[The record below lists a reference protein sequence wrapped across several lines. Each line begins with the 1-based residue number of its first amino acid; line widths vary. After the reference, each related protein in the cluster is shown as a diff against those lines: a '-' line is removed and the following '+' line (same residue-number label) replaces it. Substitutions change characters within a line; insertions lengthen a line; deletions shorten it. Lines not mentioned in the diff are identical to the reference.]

1 MDKQTIES
9 KLLLLNGIFTPASP
23 IITRDLFFGRVEQLN
38 RVIDTINEKGQHA
51 VLYGER
57 GVGKTSLANI
67 INESLKGIL
76 TAKVTCNR
84 TENFTNIWKKMFKRV
99 SFIAKSPGTGFTA
112 VESEKTVQL
121 DLFLPKEE
129 EVDSTDI
136 LAIFENLTNPVLFI
150 FDEFDSVKDSKTQ
163 VRFADTI
170 KALSDNAPH
179 VTLLIVGIAESIN
192 ELIGDHPSIER
203 CIKQIKLPRMSSI
216 ELSEIIDKGLA
227 RLEMQIDPLV
237 RRDMIDFSEGFPH
250 YTHLLTKFTANTA
263 LQLGTLEINRN
274 HFDLAIEET
283 LENVRESIRESY
295 QRAVI
300 TTRKEA
306 MFDDVLSACALA
318 KEDEHGTFRATD
330 LEKPL
335 YKVTG
340 RHLNLQAYIYH
351 LGKLCQDER
360 GGILQK
366 IGFEKQHRYRF
377 ANPLLKAFVR
387 IKLYQSGKL
396 SRENSNNKKLH
407 KSESQDSK

>member
-1 MDKQTIES
+1 
-9 KLLLLNGIFTPASP
+9 
-23 IITRDLFFGRVEQLN
+23 
-38 RVIDTINEKGQHA
+38 
-51 VLYGER
+51 
-57 GVGKTSLANI
+57 
-67 INESLKGIL
+67 
-76 TAKVTCNR
+76 
-84 TENFTNIWKKMFKRV
+84 
-99 SFIAKSPGTGFTA
+99 
-112 VESEKTVQL
+112 
-121 DLFLPKEE
+121 
-129 EVDSTDI
+129 
-136 LAIFENLTNPVLFI
+136 
-150 FDEFDSVKDSKTQ
+150 
-163 VRFADTI
+163 
-170 KALSDNAPH
+170 
-179 VTLLIVGIAESIN
+179 
-192 ELIGDHPSIER
+192 
-203 CIKQIKLPRMSSI
+203 MSSI